1 MERERRSR
9 TELHR
14 RGTAAGGRG
23 GGARIVPGPVAGTS
37 DEVSHRAGPG
47 GRLPSPRRSEL
58 ERWRLRSLDGEAAF
72 PHGRWTLRG
81 WAGGWS
87 SSDGQALARWSLR
100 QRHGGKV
107 PSLTD
112 VDHERVWT
120 SLEDRRPAHG
130 RRLHGGHPGLA
141 GWRVPLAMR

>member
-14 RGTAAGGRG
+14 RGTAAGRRG

-72 PHGRWTLRG
+72 PHRRWTLRG
-81 WAGGWS
+81 WAGGFAS
-87 SSDGQALARWSLR
+87 PPGRGELR
-100 QRHGGKV
+100 GGGV
-107 PSLTD
+107 G
-112 VDHERVWT
+112 VVVQ
-120 SLEDRRPAHG
+120 RRPGACAVELASATWGEGAVPHG
-130 RRLHGGHPGLA
+130 RRS
-141 GWRVPLAMR
+141 